1 MRMDRKQLKNVLE
14 GALLA
19 AGRPVTLDQLQAMFE
34 GRKLPEKQLL
44 REIIEEL
51 QTDYENRAMEIREVA
66 SGFRV
71 QVRTGFSEWISKLWE
86 DRPSRYSR
94 ALLETLALIAYRQP
108 VTRGEIEDVR
118 GVSVSTGIMRTLQER
133 GWIRV
138 LGHRDVPGRP
148 AMFGTT
154 REFLDYFGLKS
165 LKELPSL
172 AEIKD
177 IDSINVELN
186 FGDEDGMLRQDEPIF
201 SAEED
206 TPDFNS
212 AESETDGDA
221 LAESVG
227 DEKEKD

>member
-1 MRMDRKQLKNVLE
+1 MRMDRKQLNNIIE

-19 AGRPVTLDQLQAMFE
+19 AGRPITLDQLQAMFE

-44 REIIEEL
+44 QEIIEEL
-51 QTDYENRAMEIREVA
+51 QKDYEKRAMEIREVA

-86 DRPSRYSR
+86 DRPGRYSR

-154 REFLDYFGLKS
+154 REFLDYFGLTS
-165 LKELPSL
+165 LKELPPL
-172 AEIKD
+172 AEIRD

-186 FGDEDGMLRQDEPIF
+186 FGDENGMSRRDEPVF

-206 TPDFNS
+206 TPDFDS
-212 AESETDGDA
+212 AESETKGEA